1 MVGERLL
8 PDGVRDAGDRNRQD
22 QMEFMQGLVTAL
34 KAKAR
39 NMRAFSWAA
48 LGKGCIRIR
57 QNRAESEVI
66 QETLFGFFLQKGGLK
81 CYGAR

>member
-1 MVGERLL
+1 MRNANRIGIST
-8 PDGVRDAGDRNRQD
+8 RDI
-22 QMEFMQGLVTAL
+22 VTVL

-57 QNRAESEVI
+57 QGRAESEVI
-66 QETLFGFFLQKGGLK
+66 QETLFGFFSAKRGIEVLRRKVGEL
-81 CYGAR
+81 